1 VPAHTVTI
9 QVQAPKALQV
19 RTLSARVHAI
29 DLDVDLQL
37 QAVRLEDS
45 RVWTGTTSFP
55 DAPRLMRVRLFCGDS
70 YTEEVCF
77 DGIRFPDAMD
87 HSSLVVQLVARPNG
101 VWGRLE
107 DPGVQVPLS
116 LQFGAGLA
124 ILWLA
129 GWLYLRRLRDG

>member
-9 QVQAPKALQV
+9 QVHAPKTLQV

-29 DLDVDLQL
+29 DLDVDLGL
-37 QAVRLEDS
+37 LATRLEEA
-45 RVWTGTTSFP
+45 RTWEGTTSFP

-77 DGIRFPDAMD
+77 DGIHFPDSLD
-87 HSSLVVQLVARPNG
+87 HTTVAIQLVARPNG
-101 VWGRLE
+101 VWGRLD
-107 DPGVQVPLS
+107 DPGLQVPLS

-124 ILWLA
+124 VLWLA
-129 GWLYLRRLRDG
+129 AWLYLRRVWRG